1 MSLSQLPL
9 LDQTVFTQINK
20 AEAAIERKL
29 NCDTMYFYGE
39 IRASMVNVFR
49 NFIESLASNRKK
61 HDILAICLTTPGGEA
76 EAVEKMVDIARHH
89 YAKLY
94 FIVPGAAFSAGTI
107 FCMSGEKIYMDYSSS
122 LGPIDPQ
129 VADKEGKYLVPALG
143 YLDKVEE
150 LVAKSLGNTISPGE
164 LAILIR
170 QDLAML
176 RFYEQARD
184 LSTALLKSWLVAYK
198 FKDWTHHRTTNP
210 GTPVTEKDK
219 ETRAVQI
226 AAQLAD
232 NKIWHSHGRM
242 IGMNTLRKVLRLE
255 IDDYG
260 EDKDLRNN
268 IRVYSDTLTDY
279 LNRSGLKLY
288 LHSRRVAI

>member
-1 MSLSQLPL
+1 
-9 LDQTVFTQINK
+9 
-20 AEAAIERKL
+20 
-29 NCDTMYFYGE
+29 MYFYGE
-39 IRASMVNVFR
+39 IRAGMVNVFR
-49 NFIESLASNRKK
+49 NFIESLASHRKK
-61 HDILAICLTTPGGEA
+61 RDILAICLTTPGGEA

-107 FCMSGEKIYMDYSSS
+107 FCMSGDKIFMDYSSS

-129 VADKEGKYLVPALG
+129 VPDKEGKFLVPALG
-143 YLDKVEE
+143 YLDKVQE
-150 LVAKSLGNTISPGE
+150 LVDKSAQNIISPGE

-184 LSTALLKSWLVAYK
+184 LSTALLKLWLVSYK
-198 FKDWTHHRTTNP
+198 FKDWTQHRTTNP
-210 GTPVTEKDK
+210 GTIVTEPEK
-219 ETRAVQI
+219 EARAAEI
-226 AAQLAD
+226 AAKLAD

-242 IGMNTLRKVLRLE
+242 IGMNTLRKILRLE

-260 EDKDLRNN
+260 QDKDLRMN

-288 LHSRRVAI
+288 LHNRRTAI